1 MTLVENTQKYIV
13 TQNLFQKNETILVAT
28 SGGVD
33 SVVLCNI
40 LYKLGYTFAIAHC
53 NFKLRGAASD
63 TDEIFVK
70 TMAETF
76 KVPFHVIHFDTKQ
89 KALEQKTSIEETAR
103 NLRYNWFKEIIVQCN
118 YTCVATAH
126 HADDNIETVVMNFFR
141 GTGIMGLKGILPK
154 NNSVVRPLLFWR
166 KAAILAYAKENNL
179 AFVEDITNA
188 EEDYTRNFFR
198 NNILPQIEKVYPE
211 VDANVLKNID
221 RFGDTAILYT
231 EKITEVKATLI
242 EKRKDEIY
250 IPVLKLLKQ
259 KALHTIVYE
268 IIKEYNFT
276 AHQTPEVLKLLKAD
290 SGKFIL
296 STTHRILKNRN
307 WIIISPIISMDNQIY
322 LIEKLDETI
331 VLPIGSIKIS
341 VVNKAVNF
349 DTDKNTCFI
358 NLDEIAVPL
367 IVRKWKTGDYFY
379 PLGMQKKKKLSRFFI
394 DQKLALIEKEKIWV
408 VESNKKIVWI
418 IGLRID
424 DRFKIKQ
431 GSNHLIAKIT
441 LI

>member
-1 MTLVENTQKYIV
+1 MTLVENTQKFIA
-13 TQNLFQKNETILVAT
+13 THNLFQKSETILVAT

-40 LYKLGYTFAIAHC
+40 MNKLGYKIAIAHC
-53 NFKLRGAASD
+53 NFKLRGLDSD

-70 TMAETF
+70 ALAEKF
-76 KVPFHVIHFDTKQ
+76 NVPFHVVHFDTKQ
-89 KALEQKTSIEETAR
+89 LAAVQKTSIEETAR
-103 NLRYNWFKEIIVQCN
+103 NLRYSWFREIIALHN

-141 GTGIMGLKGILPK
+141 GTGITGLKGILPK
-154 NNSVVRPLLFWR
+154 NNDVVRPLLFWR
-166 KAAILAYAKENNL
+166 KAAIPAYAKENNL
-179 AFVEDITNA
+179 AFVEDSTNA
-188 EEDYTRNFFR
+188 ENDYTRNFFR

-211 VDANVLKNID
+211 VSVNILKNID
-221 RFGDTAILYT
+221 RFGDTALLYA
-231 EKITEVKATLI
+231 EKIAEVKAKLL

-268 IIKEYNFT
+268 IIKDYNFT
-276 AHQTPEVLKLLKAD
+276 AHQTSEVIKLLQAD

-322 LIEKLDETI
+322 LIEKLAETI
-331 VLPIGSIKIS
+331 VLPIGKIKTS
-341 VVNKAVNF
+341 LVNKALNF
-349 DTDKNTCFI
+349 DTDKNTCYI
-358 NLDEIAVPL
+358 NFDEITLPL

-394 DQKLALIEKEKIWV
+394 DLKLSLFEKEKIWV
-408 VESNKKIVWI
+408 VENDKRIVWV

-424 DRFKIKQ
+424 DRFKLKQ
-431 GSNHLIAKIT
+431 NSIHKVASISIR
-441 LI
+441 

>member
-1 MTLVENTQKYIV
+1 MVFPV
-13 TQNLFQKNETILVAT
+13 F
-28 SGGVD
+28 S
-33 SVVLCNI
+33 
-40 LYKLGYTFAIAHC
+40 
-53 NFKLRGAASD
+53 
-63 TDEIFVK
+63 
-70 TMAETF
+70 
-76 KVPFHVIHFDTKQ
+76 
-89 KALEQKTSIEETAR
+89 
-103 NLRYNWFKEIIVQCN
+103 
-118 YTCVATAH
+118 
-126 HADDNIETVVMNFFR
+126 
-141 GTGIMGLKGILPK
+141 
-154 NNSVVRPLLFWR
+154 
-166 KAAILAYAKENNL
+166 
-179 AFVEDITNA
+179 
-188 EEDYTRNFFR
+188 
-198 NNILPQIEKVYPE
+198 QIEKVYPE